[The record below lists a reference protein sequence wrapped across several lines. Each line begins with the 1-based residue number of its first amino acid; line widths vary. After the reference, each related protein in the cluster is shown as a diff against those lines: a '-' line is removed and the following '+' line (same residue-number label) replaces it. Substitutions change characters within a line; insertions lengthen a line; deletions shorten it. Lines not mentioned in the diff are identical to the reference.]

1 MNKLLIEVSLVIIIV
16 ILILWISYIRGW
28 DVSRRDLVERIHE
41 LEDRVQDL
49 SETNETLRASID
61 STIDRTSRP
70 LERILDVTEDLIL
83 VREAGLGSNSA
94 KDKIK
99 EKYESEPSPKVI
111 KEILSS
117 IDTVNPPMKRRL
129 AHEIIVGDI
138 GRVIL
143 ECLDNDESL
152 SVASSEAGV
161 PLRIVKQ
168 RVRLLKTTGY
178 LDRQMNLS
186 DWGTEVVGF

>member
-1 MNKLLIEVSLVIIIV
+1 MNRLWIEISLVIII
-16 ILILWISYIRGW
+16 LILGIWISYIRGW

-41 LEDRVQDL
+41 LEDRVQNL
-49 SETNETLRASID
+49 NETNETLRANID
-61 STIDRTSRP
+61 STLDRTTRP

-83 VREAGLGSNSA
+83 VREAGLGSKSA

-99 EKYESEPSPKVI
+99 EKYDSEPSPKVI
-111 KEILSS
+111 REILSS
-117 IDTVNPPMKRRL
+117 IDTVNSPMKRKL

-138 GRVIL
+138 GRDIL
-143 ECLDNDESL
+143 ECLDNGESL

>member
-1 MNKLLIEVSLVIIIV
+1 MNRLWIEISLVIII
-16 ILILWISYIRGW
+16 LILVLWITYIRGW

-41 LEDRVQDL
+41 LEDRVQNL
-49 SETNETLRASID
+49 NETNETLRANID
-61 STIDRTSRP
+61 STLDRTTRP

-99 EKYESEPSPKVI
+99 EKYDAEPSPKVI
-111 KEILSS
+111 REILSS
-117 IDTVNPPMKRRL
+117 IDTVNSPMKRKL

-138 GRVIL
+138 GRDIL
-143 ECLDNDESL
+143 ECLDNGESL